1 MKIYKTASYKKIA
14 KKEKEW
20 DPNPW
25 AVCHT
30 TVDKDKNP
38 DKYER
43 CVQDVKKKQKKK
55 KKKKKSSDE
64 WLDVVYSNEDK
75 LVKDSGSDNMKDM
88 RSRRTVDYRSDDI
101 PAEEFQTKL
110 EDELSG
116 EGEKE
121 RQRKL
126 DDLWEDK
133 MRRLNDKKRNNKE
146 EPIRAFVIEA
156 KKK

>member
-1 MKIYKTASYKKIA
+1 MKVIESSKYQKIA
-14 KKEKEW
+14 KKEKW

-25 AVCHT
+25 AVCT
-30 TVDKDKNP
+30 ESTGREDK

-55 KKKKKSSDE
+55 KNKKESSDE
-64 WLDVVYSNEDK
+64 WLNVVYSYEDK
-75 LVKDSGSDNMKDM
+75 SIKDSGSDGMKDM
-88 RSRRTVDYRSDDI
+88 RSRRTVDYRSNDI
-101 PAEEFQTKL
+101 PSEEFQTKL

-121 RQRKL
+121 RQRRL

-133 MRRLNDKKRNNKE
+133 MRRLNDKRKNNKE